1 MTQNKPWEDFVRRFI
16 TETRKQNHKCNL
28 SRYQTVSIPLPRP
41 TTTPDTRL
49 CPSLTRAPPPPLEA
63 LSTLQPTRA
72 VRCSCKWGESQ
83 APAFDRIRQAQTD
96 LARKSPA
103 YCSCLIATFS
113 NLVRCPSQSSSDSV
127 LAANGFGCLRVGNT
141 CVKPARGCSLKG
153 WLFIYFC
160 LWSA

>member
-41 TTTPDTRL
+41 ATT
-49 CPSLTRAPPPPLEA
+49 LEA

-127 LAANGFGCLRVGNT
+127 LTANGFGCLRVGNT